1 MVAWKAVSK
10 AATWGSAGQASA
22 TASMPASAAGLC
34 SGASAASSAIAVRT
48 PASTT
53 TASRNLAPPWTTRC
67 PTASTAGSRC
77 STARASAACRP
88 GSCSAHDSVPCT
100 ATASVA
106 ASSTAH
112 LSELEP
118 ALSTSTRVMCT
129 SDVLLDR
136 GLRGHPGQADAR
148 SASCPRP
155 VADLRHVFQMLLRV
169 RDGLLDQRF
178 QLDDQPRDL
187 RAEARCAAQ
196 RLARQVIAAH
206 PIEHDHVEG
215 GGRGA
220 LLGEAAHVEALRVDT
235 PMDDLVDRTLVAV
248 EGEDN
253 RLVGGEQLHERR
265 LVHPVGMELG
275 REECHR
281 IHHVH

>member
-53 TASRNLAPPWTTRC
+53 TASRKVTPPWTTRC
-67 PTASTAGSRC
+67 PTASTAGSHR
-77 STARASAACRP
+77 STARTSAACRP

-106 ASSTAH
+106 ASSTDH

-129 SDVLLDR
+129 SGVLLDPGLCPGSSRR
-136 GLRGHPGQADAR
+136 GVA
-148 SASCPRP
+148 ASCPRP
-155 VADLRHVFQMLLRV
+155 VADLGRVFQMLLGV

-178 QLDDQPRDL
+178 QLDDQPWGL
-187 RAEARCAAQ
+187 RADARRAAQ

-206 PIEHDHVEG
+206 PVEHDHVEG

-220 LLGEAAHVEALRVDT
+220 LLGEAAHVEAFRVDA

-253 RLVGGEQLHERR
+253 RLVGGEQLHEGG
-265 LVHPVGMELG
+265 LVHPVGMVL
-275 REECHR
+275 
-281 IHHVH
+281 